1 MGLVKQADLSVNM
14 AESLLK
20 LQGSVPDCEGVYYV
34 HKINFIFVCFCYLS
48 IGLFIKAFTK
58 YTKMIVL

>member
-48 IGLFIKAFTK
+48 ISLFI
-58 YTKMIVL
+58 